1 MSSSSN
7 KIETDSEYLILKYPE
22 QYEKVVEDANKKIEA
37 QKKLIAV
44 LKEQLADARR
54 PFNEQYDERIA
65 EINTHYEEEY
75 AQGGEEYERIKDEIR
90 EEISD
95 DIRDEVRDD
104 IRDELKQEIWNM

>member
-1 MSSSSN
+1 MSSITN
-7 KIETDSEYLILKYPE
+7 TTDFTAEMWAELKRRM
-22 QYEKVVEDANKKIEA
+22 EA
-37 QKKLIAV
+37 QEKLIAV

-54 PFNEQYDERIA
+54 PFDEQYDERIA

-75 AQGGEEYERIKDEIR
+75 AQSGTEYERIKDEIR

-104 IRDELKQEIWNM
+104 IRDELKTEIWNM